1 MHMKKWDDIDMEIN
15 ILTFLACICF
25 LFLIGRIF
33 ILPIKWI
40 LKLVFNSILG
50 GILILAINFI
60 GGLFALH
67 ISINIVTCIVVGF
80 LGIPGAIV
88 LLLISFIWIVYIQKL
103 LDFIILVCY
112 NNKMKRTKEVMK
124 KIYIILTHTGTI
136 LSNII
141 KTYTKDEYSH
151 VSISLDEEL
160 KEMYSFG
167 RLNPYNAF
175 IGGFIHEK
183 IDEGTFKRFKKTQAK
198 MYSLMIEDNQ
208 YEKIENKIKEM
219 EQEKETYKFNIYG
232 LFAVS
237 IHKKIKAPRTFYC
250 AEFVKY
256 ILDEAGIKVEL
267 PEIIRPENF
276 KSIPNMK
283 LEYVGLLKNYKKDK
297 NT

>member
-1 MHMKKWDDIDMEIN
+1 
-15 ILTFLACICF
+15 
-25 LFLIGRIF
+25 
-33 ILPIKWI
+33 
-40 LKLVFNSILG
+40 
-50 GILILAINFI
+50 
-60 GGLFALH
+60 
-67 ISINIVTCIVVGF
+67 
-80 LGIPGAIV
+80 
-88 LLLISFIWIVYIQKL
+88 
-103 LDFIILVCY
+103 
-112 NNKMKRTKEVMK
+112 MK